1 MHFRGRSLRSLDP
14 KGRLMLPP
22 EFRES
27 LVLRTLSERSGA
39 VSDGS
44 SFLAGQNN
52 AQAEE
57 TKNGESKNAESKNS
71 EDAKFVLTTYDGC
84 LVGFPWSDWVELEE
98 KFARL
103 PNPSPNVRAFR
114 RLFIGGAE
122 VQTLDAQGRVR
133 LSQDHREYAGLEKDI
148 TVMGLINRF
157 EIWNPKT
164 LKASLDEQKLDS
176 VTEELASSGIAF
188 AL

>member
-1 MHFRGRSLRSLDP
+1 MYFRGRSSRSLDP

-27 LVLRTLSERSGA
+27 LAARGRATGEPA
-39 VSDGS
+39 GS
-44 SFLAGQNN
+44 PEAPGG
-52 AQAEE
+52 EE
-57 TKNGESKNAESKNS
+57 EVR
-71 EDAKFVLTTYDGC
+71 FVVTTYDGC
-84 LVGFPWSDWVELEE
+84 LVAYPWADWEDLEQ

-103 PNPSPNVRAFR
+103 PNPSPKVRAFR

-133 LSQDHREYAGLEKDI
+133 LSQDHRDYARLNKD
-148 TVMGLINRF
+148 VMVLGLINRF
-157 EIWNPKT
+157 ELWNPET
-164 LKASLDEQKLDS
+164 LKAVMDEQKLDD
-176 VTEELASSGIAF
+176 VTDELAASGIDF

>member
-27 LVLRTLSERSGA
+27 LVSRSVSERSGA
-39 VSDGS
+39 VLSD
-44 SFLAGQNN
+44 SFSENMPENTRSHATAGLNSLPPPDV
-52 AQAEE
+52 EE
-57 TKNGESKNAESKNS
+57 
-71 EDAKFVLTTYDGC
+71 AKFVLTTYDGC

-98 KFARL
+98 KFARI

-133 LSQDHREYAGLEKDI
+133 LSQDHREYAGLEKDV

-164 LKASLDEQKLDS
+164 LKASLDEQKLDT
-176 VTEELASSGIAF
+176 VTAELANSGIDF

>member
-1 MHFRGRSLRSLDP
+1 MYFRGRSSRSLDP

-27 LVLRTLSERSGA
+27 LAARGRACADPGVRPEAAPAPTEG
-39 VSDGS
+39 
-44 SFLAGQNN
+44 
-52 AQAEE
+52 EE
-57 TKNGESKNAESKNS
+57 VR
-71 EDAKFVLTTYDGC
+71 FVITTYDGC
-84 LVGFPWSDWVELEE
+84 LVAYPWADWEDLEQ

-103 PNPSPNVRAFR
+103 PNPSPKVRAFR

-133 LSQDHREYAGLEKDI
+133 LSQDHRDYARLGKE
-148 TVMGLINRF
+148 VMVLGLINRF
-157 EIWNPKT
+157 ELWNPEA
-164 LKASLDEQKLDS
+164 LKATMDAQKLDD
-176 VTEELASSGIAF
+176 VTDELAASGIDF

>member
-1 MHFRGRSLRSLDP
+1 MYFRGRSSRSLDP

-27 LVLRTLSERSGA
+27 LAVRGRAGAEPDVRPKASPKISPELSG
-39 VSDGS
+39 D
-44 SFLAGQNN
+44 
-52 AQAEE
+52 EE
-57 TKNGESKNAESKNS
+57 VR
-71 EDAKFVLTTYDGC
+71 FVITTYDGC
-84 LVGFPWSDWVELEE
+84 LVAYPWTDWEELEQ

-103 PNPSPNVRAFR
+103 PNPSPKVRAFR

-133 LSQDHREYAGLEKDI
+133 LSQDHRDYARLGKD
-148 TVMGLINRF
+148 VMVLGLINRF
-157 EIWNPKT
+157 ELWNPET
-164 LKASLDEQKLDS
+164 LKATMDAQKLDD
-176 VTEELASSGIAF
+176 VTDELAASGIDF